1 MKQSLDSTPK
11 VAAISIVLLGALTL
25 ALGWFGTRVDAAP
38 PSGREIFRFDTFG
51 DEQLWTDVLGM
62 HEVIPAEVDPK
73 TALAVGL
80 KLDVEALPP
89 EVLAL
94 IENDDPAL
102 EDPATTV
109 ELLRLNAVVGVI
121 GQVDEDGVLTEVGI
135 TCALCHSTVDD
146 SFTDGVGHRLDGWP
160 NLDLNPGLILSLS
173 DAFDDE
179 TKADLGEWGPGMY
192 DPRFHAFD
200 GTNVIDLNEDS
211 TTYRS
216 QSSFR
221 RSTASRACGG
231 RPSPAR
237 DRSRTGTATS
247 ACRKWVVRATS
258 RTIDF
263 RFRSISI
270 RSPIW

>member
-11 VAAISIVLLGALTL
+11 VAMISIVLLGALTL

-38 PSGREIFRFDTFG
+38 PTGREIFRFDTFG

-62 HEVIPAEVDPK
+62 HQVIATAVDPK
-73 TALAVGL
+73 TALLVGL

-89 EVLAL
+89 EVLTL

-102 EDPATTV
+102 EDPDTTV
-109 ELLRLNAVVGVI
+109 ELIRLNAVVGIV
-121 GQVDEDGVLTEVGI
+121 GEVEEGVLVKVGI

-146 SFTDGVGHRLDGWP
+146 SFTGGVGHRLDGWP

-179 TKADLGEWGPGMY
+179 TKGDLLEWGPGMF

-200 GTNVIDLNEDS
+200 GTNVIDAQ
-211 TTYRS
+211 RGIGP
-216 QSSFR
+216 
-221 RSTASRACGG
+221 SRHSGDLRPQG
-231 RPSPAR
+231 RE
-237 DRSRTGTATS
+237 
-247 ACRKWVVRATS
+247 
-258 RTIDF
+258 F
-263 RFRSISI
+263 
-270 RSPIW
+270 